1 MLRCNPNPFR
11 LTGGPSAVSRIVVA
25 CALLSIA
32 LVTALPASAKLIC
45 VRNAGADSLGIRA
58 GHSMFWLD
66 GGHLRCF
73 RTDEDLAT
81 LQNWD
86 VQQCEERDIAVDLRE
101 HACLIAVGSDGV
113 CVPELETRQLADACR
128 Q

>member
-1 MLRCNPNPFR
+1 MF
-11 LTGGPSAVSRIVVA
+11 RIVVA
-25 CALLSIA
+25 GALLMSVA

-45 VRNAGADSLGIRA
+45 VRNTGADSLGVRS

-66 GGHLRCF
+66 GGRLRCF

-86 VQQCEERDIAVDLRE
+86 VQPCEERDIAVDLRE

-113 CVPELETRQLADACR
+113 CVPELETRPLADACR
-128 Q
+128 E